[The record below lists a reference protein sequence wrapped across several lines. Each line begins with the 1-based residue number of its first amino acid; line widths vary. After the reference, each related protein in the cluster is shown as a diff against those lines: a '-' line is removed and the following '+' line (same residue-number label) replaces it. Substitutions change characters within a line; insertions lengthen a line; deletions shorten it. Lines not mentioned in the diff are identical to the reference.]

1 MTDEPVD
8 LDARR
13 DLAGLKA
20 TENRRQRL
28 YEFQVDKEALQQRQR
43 ELEQMLATPAGN
55 WPEAA
60 AKAEY
65 LIKLFATTP
74 EASDPRRQ
82 ELIAR
87 TLDDLSRLCESS
99 KESQ

>member
-13 DLAGLKA
+13 GIASLKA
-20 TENRRQRL
+20 TETRRQRL
-28 YEFQVDKEALQQRQR
+28 YEFQADREALRQRQ
-43 ELEQMLATPAGN
+43 EDLEKVLATPADS
-55 WPEAA
+55 WPDAA

-65 LIKLFATTP
+65 LIKLFAATA
-74 EASDPRRQ
+74 EAQDPRRQ

-87 TLDDLSRLCESS
+87 TLDDLTRLCESA
-99 KESQ
+99 KGTL

>member
-13 DLAGLKA
+13 GITSLKE
-20 TENRRQRL
+20 TEMRRQRL
-28 YEFQVDKEALQQRQR
+28 YEFQADREALRARQE
-43 ELEQMLATPAGN
+43 ELERILVAPAGS

-65 LIKLFATTP
+65 LIKLFAATA
-74 EASDPRRQ
+74 EAQEPRRK

-87 TLDDLSRLCESS
+87 TLDDLTRLCESA
-99 KESQ
+99 KGTL